1 MKYITDKADRDF
13 NIDDF
18 NTDTPHWNES
28 VQTLIDKY
36 QEYMG
41 LQANGEI
48 EVGDHTFTVE
58 DIRKGD
64 AGFRYG

>member
-1 MKYITDKADRDF
+1 
-13 NIDDF
+13 
-18 NTDTPHWNES
+18 
-28 VQTLIDKY
+28 
-36 QEYMG
+36 MG